1 MTIKI
6 HSILKDDLSHQDSID
21 LVASGLVETEGMTIS
36 HFAYA
41 LKSTEANVPYEIEV
55 IKEHI
60 PTLIDID
67 FCLVVRKKVNLTAI
81 GINGENRTNI
91 GNDLGRDDYK
101 DSVPSRSLDLPP
113 GFQELY
119 KG

>member
-6 HSILKDDLSHQDSID
+6 HSISKDTLLAQDSID
-21 LVASGLVETEGMTIS
+21 LEAAGLTQTDGMSIS

-41 LKSTEANVPYEIEV
+41 LKSTEATIPYEIEV
-55 IKEHI
+55 LKEYV
-60 PTLIDID
+60 PPSIDTD
-67 FCLVVRKKVNLTAI
+67 FCIVVRKKVNLTAI
-81 GINGENRTNI
+81 GVHGKNRTDI
-91 GNDLGRDDYK
+91 GDDLGRDNYK
-101 DSVPSRSLDLPP
+101 DNVPPRPLDLPP